1 LTSCIFEGKPRFAV
15 ALLEEVDGE
24 MVAQPLAI
32 ILNSSDSLMMLL
44 ESGEV
49 LPAPGPFRTVLN

>member
-1 LTSCIFEGKPRFAV
+1 
-15 ALLEEVDGE
+15 VDGE
-24 MVAQPLAI
+24 MLAQPLAI